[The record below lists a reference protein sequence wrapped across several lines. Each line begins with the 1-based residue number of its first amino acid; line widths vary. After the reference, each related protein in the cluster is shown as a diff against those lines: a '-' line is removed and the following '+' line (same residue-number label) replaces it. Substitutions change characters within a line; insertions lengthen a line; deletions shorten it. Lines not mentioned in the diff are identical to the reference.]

1 MNPSLKQVYLI
12 FCLIEPLKIKVGKE
26 YNLNNVKEIK
36 VTDEFL
42 TLDKTTMNCQNKES
56 LQDCETREYI
66 QALIEQCKCLPFP
79 IRNADKV
86 FVLNFSPTSKI
97 VISMIL
103 LIYIILGRL
112 CYQ

>member
-42 TLDKTTMNCQNKES
+42 TLDKTTINCQNYET
-56 LQDCETREYI
+56 LQDCKNRKYTNTI
-66 QALIEQCKCLPFP
+66 LQQCNCLPFG
-79 IRNADKV
+79 IAYDNKKV
-86 FVLNFSPTSKI
+86 
-97 VISMIL
+97 
-103 LIYIILGRL
+103 IY
-112 CYQ
+112 YN